1 LPQCQEVPSH
11 PNSGLVL
18 SWRTRLAHVFDDD
31 VPHNRMTRLF
41 NTLLALLIVLNVVA
55 VILSRL
61 A

>member
-1 LPQCQEVPSH
+1 
-11 PNSGLVL
+11 VL
-18 SWRTRLAHVFDDD
+18 SWRSRLAHVFDDD

-55 VILSRL
+55 VILLWL